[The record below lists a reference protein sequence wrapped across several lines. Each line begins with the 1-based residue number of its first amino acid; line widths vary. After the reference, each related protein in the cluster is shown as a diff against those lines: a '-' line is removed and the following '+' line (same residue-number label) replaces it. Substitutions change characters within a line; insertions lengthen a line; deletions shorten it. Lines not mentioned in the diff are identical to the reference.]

1 MDWWDEKLKIPDS
14 VSNAILQYLQTQN
27 LGRLLEGDILTG
39 RVISVDM
46 DLLLM
51 QLLDGSK
58 ISAQISPGT
67 SYNPGDILKLKVI
80 DIQQGKVITTEVEHY
95 PVQNGEVVVTSEE
108 TGYHPVQ
115 NNVFIATDPERQVQ
129 SNAFNVHNEKA
140 NNPADILKALNLPA
154 GKLHIDIVNTIIGM
168 GKKPTAEIIQKA
180 FNIIGKMQIED
191 PKHAVFLILNG
202 LEGEEEYIPVLKELD
217 AGKFHFA
224 EELDNLIDLLDAS
237 GDENLSFFSE
247 RIRSIFINS
256 LVKTFAHEKSTEQH
270 IGAFKREKSPVHP
283 EIAFDKETSQEKE
296 PEQHRITLDIKSL
309 KPKEI
314 ALPKAD
320 KWISEVK
327 KELSVL
333 SKLIQNSTAGN
344 KEKIMSAVDR
354 LDTAI
359 RLFNEL
365 QGFEMFVQIPL
376 ILKENRQTNGELYI
390 MKRAGKKGKLNSNDF
405 TIFLSL
411 STDNIGDLDIF
422 VHVRNKNV
430 MIKVFAEDVKYNQL
444 FMDEYKSLYNDLKE
458 KGYKLF
464 DLDFELKDEKV
475 NIFNAE
481 KKTLTYL
488 DTKTKIDIK
497 V

>member
-1 MDWWDEKLKIPDS
+1 M
-14 VSNAILQYLQTQN
+14 
-27 LGRLLEGDILTG
+27 
-39 RVISVDM
+39 
-46 DLLLM
+46 
-51 QLLDGSK
+51 
-58 ISAQISPGT
+58 
-67 SYNPGDILKLKVI
+67 
-80 DIQQGKVITTEVEHY
+80 
-95 PVQNGEVVVTSEE
+95 
-108 TGYHPVQ
+108 
-115 NNVFIATDPERQVQ
+115 
-129 SNAFNVHNEKA
+129 
-140 NNPADILKALNLPA
+140 
-154 GKLHIDIVNTIIGM
+154 
-168 GKKPTAEIIQKA
+168 
-180 FNIIGKMQIED
+180 
-191 PKHAVFLILNG
+191 
-202 LEGEEEYIPVLKELD
+202 
-217 AGKFHFA
+217 
-224 EELDNLIDLLDAS
+224 
-237 GDENLSFFSE
+237 
-247 RIRSIFINS
+247 
-256 LVKTFAHEKSTEQH
+256 
-270 IGAFKREKSPVHP
+270 
-283 EIAFDKETSQEKE
+283 
-296 PEQHRITLDIKSL
+296 DIKSL